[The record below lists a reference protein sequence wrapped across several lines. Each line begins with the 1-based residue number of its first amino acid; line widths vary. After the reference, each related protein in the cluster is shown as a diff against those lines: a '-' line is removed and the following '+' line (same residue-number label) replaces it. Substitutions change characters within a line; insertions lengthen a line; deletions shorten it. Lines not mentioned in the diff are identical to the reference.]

1 MNAESPDLRLSQLR
15 EGQSARILRVGGS
28 SVLRRRIFEMGIVK
42 GAEITVEKYAPLRDP
57 LEIVVKGYHLSLRV
71 EEAAQISVERLAQGQ
86 NQD

>member
-1 MNAESPDLRLSQLR
+1 MNATIPDLRLSQLR

-71 EEAAQISVERLAQGQ
+71 EEAAQIMVERVPQK
-86 NQD
+86 